1 MAETGPPPAARP
13 RERAAVRV
21 VFAGTSGGVGTTTAM
36 SLVFSA
42 LQHRAGGAPALTDHT
57 GGTLGARL
65 PLGDESDAVDGHLV
79 LHDLGAHARG
89 EGIDLLESPATL
101 LAITTASTPTGIA
114 GATELLTDITSRYGI
129 AAMARVTIVASQTNG
144 RHDVSAESRRL
155 FATHGRTMVYDIPA
169 DAALAVGGRIPLNR
183 LRRGTRDAQTRLAK
197 HLDEVARR
205 FHLARPPG

>member
-1 MAETGPPPAARP
+1 MAETGPPPTGRA

-21 VFAGTSGGVGTTTAM
+21 VFAGTSGGVGTTTATA
-36 SLVFSA
+36 LVFAA
-42 LQHRAGGAPALTDHT
+42 LQRTVKGAPTLTDHT

-65 PLGDESDAVDGHLV
+65 PLGDECDAVDAHLV
-79 LHDLGAHARG
+79 LHDLGAHAHG

-114 GATELLTDITSRYGI
+114 AATELLTDITARYGI
-129 AAMARVTIVASQTNG
+129 AAMARVSIVASQTNG

-155 FATHGRTMVYDIPA
+155 FAAHGRTMVYDLPA
-169 DAALAVGGRIPLNR
+169 DPALAVGGRIPLNR
-183 LRRGTRDAQTRLAK
+183 LRRRTRDAQIRLAK

-205 FHLARPPG
+205 FHQARA